1 MWPTARS
8 LCRALLLNSRS
19 DVPLRLQVA
28 HYLSKGG
35 FDAADK
41 RSIRAVSLLAHKFI
55 MDVADEAMQI
65 TSRRSSSRVAA
76 GAAAAPAGLLPP
88 PCSHCSH
95 STSLCPVASSFV
107 IFASAIGGK
116 DEKQTLTID
125 VLMHALRQKGVNIY
139 KPSIIKAR
147 PATARDTYL
156 S

>member
-76 GAAAAPAGLLPP
+76 GAAAAPAGLTPP
-88 PCSHCSH
+88 PPPSARIALTRQVFARSRPHFLFLLQLLAAKK
-95 STSLCPVASSFV
+95 TS
-107 IFASAIGGK
+107 K
-116 DEKQTLTID
+116 
-125 VLMHALRQKGVNIY
+125 R
-139 KPSIIKAR
+139 
-147 PATARDTYL
+147 
-156 S
+156 